1 MTEHPP
7 EFSRIVKLSDLGAT
21 PLIGE
26 ATASDEECAA
36 LAKRFDLPGIESLS
50 ASYELLFETD
60 RLSFTGR
67 LESRL
72 TQSCAISGDDLPV
85 TISEDFAIAFVEI
98 EEIRN
103 NEEQEVELE
112 SEDCDVL
119 EYSDSRI
126 DVGEALAQTLFLALD
141 PYPQG
146 PNADKTRHSGELK
159 TEEEAGPFAALA
171 ALKDKLG

>member
-7 EFSRIVKLSDLGAT
+7 EFSRIVKLSDLGAA

-36 LAKRFDLPGIESLS
+36 LAKRFDLPSIDSLS
-50 ASYELLFETD
+50 ASYELRTGTD
-60 RLSFTGR
+60 RLSFSGR

-85 TISEDFAIAFVEI
+85 TISEDFTIAFVEI
-98 EEIRN
+98 GEIRN
-103 NEEQEVELE
+103 NEEQEIELA

-119 EYSDSRI
+119 EYSDNRVDI
-126 DVGEALAQTLFLALD
+126 GEALAQTLFLALD

-146 PNADKTRHSGELK
+146 PNADKIRHSGELK